1 MKLVFIGIPG
11 AGKSTQGSLL
21 SRQLGVPYL
30 STGHIFRIIAKEKTT
45 IGRYVKE
52 TMNSGL
58 LIPDEE
64 TIPIVEDYLSRR
76 EYKKGYILDGFPRTL
91 NQAKKFKSDLDKI
104 IYLELPDK
112 EALWRIAYRTE
123 DARDDQTVAA
133 VMKRIEIFNEVTK
146 PVISHFDEKGKL
158 IRIDGTK
165 SIEDVNKEILKL
177 LGKEFYKNKVR
188 SWKQKQKIILAV
200 TGLPGSGKTEATTYF
215 KSKKLPVVHF
225 GNIINDLVA
234 ERKLAHT
241 EDVHKLVRMEV
252 REKYG
257 MEAMAVLSKEKI
269 KKSLEKETLVVLDGL
284 YSFEEYQYLKKE
296 FKDVKVVLLVLW
308 ADKKLRYDRV
318 EKRKDRRGLANEERD
333 LNEILQANKGPTLAF
348 ADFMVINDGSM
359 HDLQAKLEEVYRDV
373 YFSLE

>member
-1 MKLVFIGIPG
+1 MKLVLIGIPG

>member
-1 MKLVFIGIPG
+1 MKLVLIGIPG

-241 EDVHKLVRMEV
+241 EDVHKLVRMEI

-373 YFSLE
+373 YFALE

>member
-1 MKLVFIGIPG
+1 MKLVLIGIPG

-30 STGHIFRIIAKEKTT
+30 STGHIFRMIAKEKTT

-241 EDVHKLVRMEV
+241 EDVHKLVRMEI

-373 YFSLE
+373 YFALE

>member
-1 MKLVFIGIPG
+1 ML
-11 AGKSTQGSLL
+11 
-21 SRQLGVPYL
+21 
-30 STGHIFRIIAKEKTT
+30 FR
-45 IGRYVKE
+45 
-52 TMNSGL
+52 S
-58 LIPDEE
+58 
-64 TIPIVEDYLSRR
+64 
-76 EYKKGYILDGFPRTL
+76 
-91 NQAKKFKSDLDKI
+91 
-104 IYLELPDK
+104 
-112 EALWRIAYRTE
+112 
-123 DARDDQTVAA
+123 
-133 VMKRIEIFNEVTK
+133 
-146 PVISHFDEKGKL
+146 
-158 IRIDGTK
+158 
-165 SIEDVNKEILKL
+165 
-177 LGKEFYKNKVR
+177 
-188 SWKQKQKIILAV
+188 
-200 TGLPGSGKTEATTYF
+200 F

-269 KKSLEKETLVVLDGL
+269 KKSLEKETLVVLGGL

-373 YFSLE
+373 YFALE